1 VIITFI
7 KGTNIRKENIEELR
21 GYMLK
26 FEEAKKIIL
35 NNANLGLQETS
46 VELKNSIG
54 MVLSRDI
61 YSNRNFP
68 DLYKSAVDGLAVK
81 GENLTEYKIVN
92 TYTIVDS
99 VDITLGDGEAVF
111 VMTGGVVPKNAD
123 AVLRIEDCEVLAN
136 KIRFNKAFKKKE
148 NINEVGEEAA
158 KGEVIA
164 KANTQINEILFSVL
178 AYAGVSKIDVF
189 EKPKVAFFTTGDE
202 ILEIGSKYK
211 PGYIYNTNRYIFE
224 TVVHR
229 LGVDA
234 YFYGNIKDNEEEIS
248 NTLKKLSK
256 NYDIIATS
264 GGISMG
270 KYDFVK
276 KILNK
281 QNYEIIVN
289 KTSIKPGSP
298 LMVAKSE
305 TSVIFGLPGYPS
317 AFLTNFFLYF
327 IPYLKKAM
335 KREDFD
341 HKFVKGVLKSK
352 MHSKKSADYFNRAV
366 VKVEDGNFSVYSPNS
381 QKTSHFL
388 NFAHCSGL
396 FRLKEGVGDVEE
408 GFSGE
413 LLLFDLELS

>member
-1 VIITFI
+1 
-7 KGTNIRKENIEELR
+7 
-21 GYMLK
+21 MLK

-35 NNANLGLQETS
+35 SNTNFNLQETS
-46 VELKNSIG
+46 VELKNGLG
-54 MVLSRDI
+54 MVLSKDI
-61 YSNRNFP
+61 YTNRNFP
-68 DLYKSAVDGLAVK
+68 DLYKSAVDGFAVK
-81 GENLTEYKIVN
+81 GENLTEYKVIK
-92 TYTIVDS
+92 TYAIADH
-99 VDITLGDGEAVF
+99 VDITLKDGDAVF
-111 VMTGGVVPKNAD
+111 VMTGGVVPENSD
-123 AVLRIEDCEVLAN
+123 AVLRIEDCEVLNN
-136 KIRFNKAFKKKE
+136 KIRFNKTFKKRE
-148 NINEVGEEAA
+148 NINEVGEEAV
-158 KGEVIA
+158 KGEIIA
-164 KANTQINEILFSVL
+164 KANTHINEILFSVL

-202 ILEIGSKYK
+202 LLDIGYKYK

-224 TVVHR
+224 TALNR
-229 LGVDA
+229 LGVDTH
-234 YFYGNIKDNEEEIS
+234 FYGNIKDNEEEIS
-248 NTLKKLSK
+248 STLKKLSK

-264 GGISMG
+264 GGVSMG

-276 KILNK
+276 KILNE

-289 KTSIKPGSP
+289 KTAIKPGSP

-305 TSVIFGLPGYPS
+305 KSVIFGLPGYPS

-352 MHSKKSADYFNRAV
+352 MHSKKGADYFNPAI
-366 VKVEDGNFSVYSPNS
+366 VKLEDGNFNVYSPKS

-388 NFAHCSGL
+388 NFAHCCGL
-396 FRLKEGVGDVEE
+396 FRLNEEVDDVEE
-408 GFSGE
+408 EFIGE

>member
-1 VIITFI
+1 
-7 KGTNIRKENIEELR
+7 
-21 GYMLK
+21 MLK

-35 NNANLGLQETS
+35 SNTNFNLQETS
-46 VELKNSIG
+46 VELKNGLG
-54 MVLSRDI
+54 MVLSKDI
-61 YSNRNFP
+61 YTNRNFP
-68 DLYKSAVDGLAVK
+68 DLYKSAVDGFAVK
-81 GENLTEYKIVN
+81 GENLTEYKVIK
-92 TYTIVDS
+92 TYAIADH
-99 VDITLGDGEAVF
+99 VDITLKDGDAVF
-111 VMTGGVVPKNAD
+111 VMTGGVVPENSD
-123 AVLRIEDCEVLAN
+123 AVLRIEDCEVLNN
-136 KIRFNKAFKKKE
+136 KIRFNNTFKKRE
-148 NINEVGEEAA
+148 NINEVGEEAV
-158 KGEVIA
+158 KGEIIA
-164 KANTQINEILFSVL
+164 KANTHINEILFSVL

-202 ILEIGSKYK
+202 LLDIGYKYK

-224 TVVHR
+224 TALNR
-229 LGVDA
+229 LGVDTH
-234 YFYGNIKDNEEEIS
+234 FYGNIKDNEEEIS
-248 NTLKKLSK
+248 STLKKLSK

-264 GGISMG
+264 GGVSMG

-276 KILNK
+276 KILNE

-289 KTSIKPGSP
+289 KTAIKPGSP

-305 TSVIFGLPGYPS
+305 KSVIFGLPGYPS

-352 MHSKKSADYFNRAV
+352 MHSKKGADYFNPAI
-366 VKVEDGNFSVYSPNS
+366 VKLEDGNFNVYSPKS

-388 NFAHCSGL
+388 NFAHCCGL
-396 FRLKEGVGDVEE
+396 FRLNEEVDDVEE
-408 GFSGE
+408 EFIGE